1 MTEWEV
7 KGLEQ
12 GRIEGR
18 TEERQELILRQ
29 LTRKVGPLPEAVQ
42 SRVVALPPDVLLDL
56 SEALLDFSSLND
68 LTDWLKRSNV

>member
-7 KGLEQ
+7 KG
-12 GRIEGR
+12 RIEGR
-18 TEERQELILRQ
+18 TDERQELVLRL

-42 SRVVALPPDVLLDL
+42 SRVVALPPEMLLDL

>member
-7 KGLEQ
+7 K

-18 TEERQELILRQ
+18 TEERQELILRL

>member
-1 MTEWEV
+1 
-7 KGLEQ
+7 L
-12 GRIEGR
+12 
-18 TEERQELILRQ
+18 ERQELILRQ

-42 SRVVALPPDVLLDL
+42 SRVVALSPDVLLDL